1 MKRSTILVL
10 LLVLVPLAQAADISQ
25 LVSRDVP
32 SIDPQTGKPKIV
44 FLANSVD
51 YALASDAIASLEARR
66 MLVIRVN
73 ASDFDRYMG
82 ERFIVVLGGPDA
94 YEGVGGVVS
103 EVLRTEEIST
113 IRVPG
118 AKVMYVR
125 RNVWL
130 EAAWLTRQTVFIVA
144 GSDRYG
150 TQKALSEHLESIFL
164 RAF

>member
-25 LVSRDVP
+25 LVERDVP
-32 SIDPQTGKPKIV
+32 SIDPLTGKPKIV

-51 YALASDAIASLEARR
+51 YALASEAIASLEARR
-66 MLVIRVN
+66 MYVIRAN
-73 ASDFDRYMG
+73 ASGFPQYQG
-82 ERFIVVLGGPDA
+82 ERFIVILGGPDA
-94 YEGVGGVVS
+94 YEGIGEIVS
-103 EVLRTEEIST
+103 EVLGGEEISRL
-113 IRVPG
+113 RVPG

-130 EAAWLTRQTVFIVA
+130 EAAWLTRQRVFVVA

>member
-1 MKRSTILVL
+1 MKTLLSLVL
-10 LLVLVPLAQAADISQ
+10 LLALAPLAHAADISQ
-25 LVSRDVP
+25 LVERDVP
-32 SIDPQTGKPKIV
+32 SIDPLTGKPKIV

-66 MLVIRVN
+66 MLVIRAN
-73 ASDFDRYMG
+73 ASTFPQYQG
-82 ERFIVVLGGPDA
+82 ERFIVILGGPDA
-94 YEGVGGVVS
+94 YEGVGEIVS
-103 EVLRTEEIST
+103 EVLNAEEEA
-113 IRVPG
+113 RLREPG
-118 AKVMYVR
+118 ARAMYAR

-130 EAAWLTRQTVFIVA
+130 EAAWLRRQTVFVVA

>member
-1 MKRSTILVL
+1 MKRL
-10 LLVLVPLAQAADISQ
+10 LLLIPLLALVPLAYAADISQ

-32 SIDPQTGKPKIV
+32 SIDPGTGKPKIV

-66 MLVIRVN
+66 MYVIRAN
-73 ASDFDRYMG
+73 ASDFDRYRG
-82 ERFIVVLGGPDA
+82 ERFIVILGGPDA
-94 YEGVGGVVS
+94 YEGVGEIVS
-103 EVLRTEEIST
+103 EVLDAGDLARIRT
-113 IRVPG
+113 PG
-118 AKVMYVR
+118 AKAMYGR
-125 RNVWL
+125 QNVWL
-130 EAAWLTRQTVFIVA
+130 EAAFLMRQTVFVVA